1 MNGFGFL
8 KSERVSF
15 CYDTFAITNPTDI
28 GSVRS
33 GEEIIDF
40 NGIVADKST
49 GKGVTLN
56 NRIKAIGTSLKGFT
70 ISLC

>member
-15 CYDTFAITNPTDI
+15 GYDTLAIANPTDI

-40 NGIVADKST
+40 NGIFADKST
-49 GKGVTLN
+49 GKGIAIN
-56 NRIKAIGTSLKGFT
+56 NRVKAE
-70 ISLC
+70 